1 MSMKKHLWIVLICL
15 TVAVVTTGCS
25 LAGGETK
32 KEVLNPLK
40 AADWPTPLPATPP
53 PSPTPFPKITLV
65 PTATPTAQP
74 TSVVTS
80 TPLSLGGVSYSG
92 NVEDLTKQVTALSGG
107 LSPVAAAM
115 VVGDKVDVRQGPGTS
130 YPSLG
135 VAEPATLAAVL
146 GKNPAGDWLYVLTI
160 SQLQGWLPTASLRVT
175 GAMEKAPVLPPN
187 PLAALAPKATPASPA
202 GAATGGAGGT
212 GPATTGTGPTQEAQP
227 VALDSLTPATTARVN
242 NDSMNMRQGPGAAY
256 ALLGTLSRG
265 DQVSVLALNM
275 TKDWAL
281 VKTAKGQFGWASLSF
296 LAVDGSL
303 AAVPQVR
310 SPAPGGDFPADQ
322 VAPIFPAEAATGAVA
337 PANTGSAP
345 AGSAAQP
352 QAAPVSQAG
361 PAVFGGDLTP
371 VATAHVKVGG
381 THLYKGPA
389 TTYAPLDKLAVDEP
403 LAVLALNGQR
413 DWALVKPLN
422 HSPAWGPLNDLEV
435 AGSLANAPSIV
446 TAWVVSNDLKLRAG
460 PGIYFG
466 ESGRLAINDLVD
478 VLGVNAGRSWALV
491 RPVLGGGTGWIGVDF
506 LQLGG
511 AWEAMPQAPEP
522 PVAEQATT
530 AAQVPAPTGPP
541 QGKLVLGLE
550 SGGDI
555 MVVNADGSGLRRLTS
570 GIDPALSPDGQT
582 VAYTRWTGRDGTLW
596 LINVD
601 GSNERAV
608 LGETTQAKHPA
619 WSPDGKKIVINFQH
633 GGRID
638 DKEACVNL
646 QSLKGQPDI
655 PFNVNPD
662 TIEMKLK
669 NFKPYLCWLSPA
681 DPHWGLRTVNVAD
694 GSFADMPSDTYA
706 FGPEWDPANAW
717 RVVSSGIN
725 GLVQLDVNQMQQ
737 RALTD
742 RREDHTPAFSPD
754 GRYLAVAFSQNNI
767 YDIFRLN
774 GDGSGRVRLTD
785 TPLWVT
791 AGPGE
796 HKAWNNVSPTWS
808 PDGSR
813 IAFLT
818 DRSGDW
824 QIWLMNADGS
834 DPHPMFSDAVNK
846 QLQITYNFVDERVLS
861 WR

>member
-1 MSMKKHLWIVLICL
+1 MKKHLWIVRSLPLGMLSCL
-15 TVAVVTTGCS
+15 AVAVAVTGCS
-25 LAGGETK
+25 LAGGETP
-32 KEVLNPLK
+32 KEVLTPLK

-65 PTATPTAQP
+65 PTAIPTAPPAQDATP
-74 TSVVTS
+74 
-80 TPLSLGGVSYSG
+80 TPLSLGGATYSG
-92 NVEDLTKQVTALSGG
+92 SVEDLTKQVTALSGG

-146 GKNPAGDWLYVLTI
+146 GKNQGGDWLYVLTI
-160 SQLQGWLPTASLRVT
+160 SQLQGWLPTSSLRVT
-175 GAMEKAPVLPPN
+175 GAIEKAPVLPPN
-187 PLAALAPKATPASPA
+187 PLAALAPKATPASP
-202 GAATGGAGGT
+202 GAATGGGAS
-212 GPATTGTGPTQEAQP
+212 PTQWSQP
-227 VALDSLTPATTARVN
+227 LALDSLTPATTAQVN
-242 NDSMNMRQGPGAAY
+242 NDSINLRQGPGAAY

-281 VKTAKGQFGWASLSF
+281 VKTAKGQFGWASLGF

-303 AAVPQVR
+303 AAAPQVR
-310 SPAPGGDFPADQ
+310 SPAPGGDFPAGQ
-322 VAPIFPAEAATGAVA
+322 VAPIFPAEAATGAA
-337 PANTGSAP
+337 PPAGAGSAS
-345 AGSAAQP
+345 AGPAAQP
-352 QAAPVSQAG
+352 QAAPVSQVG
-361 PAVFGGDLTP
+361 PAVFGGELKP
-371 VATAHVKVGG
+371 LATAHVKVGA
-381 THLYKGPA
+381 TYLYRGPA

-403 LAVLALNGQR
+403 LVVLAVNGQR

-422 HSPAWGPLNDLEV
+422 HSPAWGPLSDLEV
-435 AGSLANAPSIV
+435 AGSLEGAPSVV

-460 PGIYFG
+460 PGIYYG
-466 ESGRLAINDLVD
+466 ESGRLAINDLVV
-478 VLGVNAGRSWALV
+478 VLGVNAQRSWALI
-491 RPVLGGGTGWIGVDF
+491 RPAMGGGTGWVGVDF

-511 AWEAMPQAPEP
+511 VWVAMPLAPEP
-522 PVAEQATT
+522 RVAEQATT
-530 AAQVPAPTGPP
+530 AAPAPAPAGPP
-541 QGKLVLGLE
+541 QGKLVFGLE

-555 MVVNADGSGLRRLTS
+555 MVINADGSGLRRLTS

-582 VAYTRWTGRDGTLW
+582 VAFTRWTGLDGTLW
-596 LINVD
+596 LINAD

-608 LGETTQAKHPA
+608 LGETQQAKHPS
-619 WSPDGKKIVINFQH
+619 WSPDGQHIVINFQQ
-633 GGRID
+633 GGRTE
-638 DKEACVNL
+638 DKEACRNL
-646 QSLKGQPDI
+646 MTRQPNI

-662 TIEMKLK
+662 TIEVKLK
-669 NFKPYLCWLSPA
+669 NGKPYLCWLSPA
-681 DPHWGLRTVNVAD
+681 DPHWGLRTVKVSD
-694 GSFADMPSDTYA
+694 GSFTDMPSDTYA

-717 RVVSSGIN
+717 RVVSSGAN
-725 GLVQLDVNQMQQ
+725 GLVQLDVNQLQQ

-754 GRYLAVAFSQNNI
+754 GRYLAVTFAQNNV

-774 GDGSGRVRLTD
+774 ADGSGRTRLTE

-796 HKAWNNVSPTWS
+796 HKAWNNVAPTWS
-808 PDGSR
+808 PDGAR

-818 DRSGDW
+818 DRRGSW
-824 QIWLMNADGS
+824 EIWLMNADGS
-834 DPHPMFSDAVNK
+834 DPHPMFSDAVNQ
-846 QLQITYNFVDERVLS
+846 QLQITYNFVDERLLS

>member
-1 MSMKKHLWIVLICL
+1 MKKHLWIVLICL
-15 TVAVVTTGCS
+15 MVAVAATGCS
-25 LAGGETK
+25 LAGGEAR
-32 KEVLNPLK
+32 KEVLTPLK
-40 AADWPTPLPATPP
+40 AADWPTPPPATPR
-53 PSPTPFPKITLV
+53 PSPTPFPKITLA
-65 PTATPTAQP
+65 PTATPTALP
-74 TSVVTS
+74 APADTP

-92 NVEDLTKQVTALSGG
+92 SAEDLSKQVTALSGG

-146 GKNPAGDWLYVLTI
+146 GKNPGGDWLYVLTI
-160 SQLQGWLPTASLRVT
+160 SQLQGWLPTSSLRVT

-187 PLAALAPKATPASPA
+187 PLAGLAPRATPASPA
-202 GAATGGAGGT
+202 GAAAGSASGASPSQGS
-212 GPATTGTGPTQEAQP
+212 QP
-227 VALDSLTPATTARVN
+227 LALDSLTPATTARIN
-242 NDSMNMRQGPGAAY
+242 NDTINLRQGPGAAY
-256 ALLGTLSRG
+256 ALLGTASRG

-281 VKTAKGQFGWASLSF
+281 VKTAQGQYAWTALGF

-303 AAVPQVR
+303 TSAPQVR

-322 VAPIFPAEAATGAVA
+322 VAPIFPAEAATGAAV
-337 PANTGSAP
+337 PANAGSASASP
-345 AGSAAQP
+345 AAQP
-352 QAAPVSQAG
+352 QAASVSQAG
-361 PAVFGGDLTP
+361 PAVFGGELKP
-371 VATAHVKVGG
+371 LATARVKVGG
-381 THLYKGPA
+381 TYLYRGPA
-389 TTYAPLDKLAVDEP
+389 TTYAPVDKLAVDES
-403 LAVLALNGQR
+403 LAVLAVNEQR
-413 DWALVKPLN
+413 DWALVKPAN
-422 HSPAWGPLNDLEV
+422 HGPGWGLLSDLDV
-435 AGSLANAPSIV
+435 TGSLDSAPSVV
-446 TAWVVSNDLKLRAG
+446 TAWVASNDLKLRAG

-466 ESGRLAINDLVD
+466 ESGRLAINDLVV
-478 VLGVNAGRSWALV
+478 VLGVNAGRSWALI
-491 RPVLGGGTGWIGVDF
+491 RPALGGGTGWIGVDF

-511 AWEAMPQAPEP
+511 VWAAMPQAPQP
-522 PVAEQATT
+522 QAAA
-530 AAQVPAPTGPP
+530 AAQAPIPAPAGPP
-541 QGKLVLGLE
+541 QGRLVIGLE

-570 GIDPALSPDGQT
+570 GIDPALSPDGRT
-582 VAYTRWTGRDGTLW
+582 VAYTRWTGADGTLW

-601 GSNERAV
+601 GSGERV
-608 LGETTQAKHPA
+608 VPGETRQAKHPS
-619 WSPDGKKIVINFQH
+619 WSPDGQQIVVNFQH
-633 GGRID
+633 GGRLD
-638 DKEACVNL
+638 DKEACQNL
-646 QSLKGQPDI
+646 MSGQPDI
-655 PFNVNPD
+655 PLNVNPD
-662 TIEMKLK
+662 TIKMKLK
-669 NFKPYLCWLSPA
+669 NNKPYLCWLSPA
-681 DPHWGLRTVNVAD
+681 DPHWGLRTVKVAD

-717 RVVSSGIN
+717 RVVSSGLN
-725 GLVQLDVNQMQQ
+725 GLVQLDVNQLQQ

-742 RREDHTPAFSPD
+742 RREDRTPAFSPD
-754 GRYLAVAFSQNNI
+754 GRYLAVAFSENGA

-774 GDGSGRVRLTD
+774 GDGSGRVRLTE

-808 PDGSR
+808 PDGAR

-818 DRSGDW
+818 DRRGSW
-824 QIWLMNADGS
+824 EVWLMNADGS

>member
-1 MSMKKHLWIVLICL
+1 MKKHLWIVLICL
-15 TVAVVTTGCS
+15 AVVATGCS
-25 LAGGETK
+25 LAGGETQ
-32 KEVLNPLK
+32 KEVLTPLK

-53 PSPTPFPKITLV
+53 PSPTPFPKITLA
-65 PTATPTAQP
+65 PTATPTAFP
-74 TSVVTS
+74 DSAATP
-80 TPLSLGGVSYSG
+80 TPLSLGGASYSG
-92 NVEDLTKQVTALSGG
+92 SVEDLSKQVTALSGG

-115 VVGDKVDVRQGPGTS
+115 VVGDKVVVRQGPGTS

-146 GKNPAGDWLYVLTI
+146 GKNPGGDWLYVLTI
-160 SQLQGWLPTASLRVT
+160 SQLQGWLPTSSLRIT

-187 PLAALAPKATPASPA
+187 PLAGLAPKATPASPA
-202 GAATGGAGGT
+202 GAATGGAAGAGLAT
-212 GPATTGTGPTQEAQP
+212 GGTGPTQGSQP
-227 VALDSLTPATTARVN
+227 LALDSLTSAATALVN
-242 NDSMNMRQGPGAAY
+242 NDSLNLRQGPGAAY
-256 ALLGTLSRG
+256 ALLGTLSHG

-281 VKTAKGQFGWASLSF
+281 VKTAKGQFGWASLGF

-303 AAVPQVR
+303 SSAPQVR
-310 SPAPGGDFPADQ
+310 SPAPGGDFPAGQ
-322 VAPIFPAEAATGAVA
+322 VAPIFPAEAPTGAVT
-337 PANTGSAP
+337 PAN
-345 AGSAAQP
+345 AGSASAGPVAQP
-352 QAAPVSQAG
+352 QAASVSQAG
-361 PAVFGGDLTP
+361 PAALGGELKP
-371 VATAHVKVGG
+371 LATAHVKVGA
-381 THLYKGPA
+381 TYLYRGPA
-389 TTYAPLDKLAVDEP
+389 TTYAPIDKLAVDEP
-403 LAVLALNGQR
+403 LAVLAVNKQR

-422 HSPAWGPLNDLEV
+422 HSPGWGPLSDLEV
-435 AGSLANAPSIV
+435 TGSLESAPAVV
-446 TAWVVSNDLKLRAG
+446 TAWVASNDLKLRAG

-466 ESGRLAINDLVD
+466 ESGRLAINDLVV
-478 VLGVNAGRSWALV
+478 VLGVDAQRSWALI
-491 RPVLGGGTGWIGVDF
+491 RPALGGGTGWIGVDF

-511 AWEAMPQAPEP
+511 AWETMPQAPEP
-522 PVAEQATT
+522 QVATVAQA
-530 AAQVPAPTGPP
+530 PAPAPAGPP

-555 MVVNADGSGLRRLTS
+555 VAINADGSGLRRLTS

-582 VAYTRWTGRDGTLW
+582 VAYTRWTGADGTLW

-608 LGETTQAKHPA
+608 LGDTRQAKHPS

-638 DKEACVNL
+638 DKEACQNL
-646 QSLKGQPDI
+646 MSGDPNI
-655 PFNVNPD
+655 PLNVNPD
-662 TIEMKLK
+662 TIKMKMK

-681 DPHWGLRTVNVAD
+681 DPHWSLRTVNVAD

-717 RVVSSGIN
+717 RVISSGIN

-742 RREDHTPAFSPD
+742 RREDRTPAFSPD
-754 GRYLAVAFSQNNI
+754 GRYLAVAFSQNGA

-774 GDGSGRVRLTD
+774 GDGSGRVRLTE

-796 HKAWNNVSPTWS
+796 HKAWNSVSPAWS

-818 DRSGDW
+818 DRRGSW
-824 QIWLMNADGS
+824 EIWLMNADGS
-834 DPHPMFSDAVNK
+834 DPHPMFSDAVNQ
-846 QLQITYNFVDERVLS
+846 QLPITYNFVDERVLS